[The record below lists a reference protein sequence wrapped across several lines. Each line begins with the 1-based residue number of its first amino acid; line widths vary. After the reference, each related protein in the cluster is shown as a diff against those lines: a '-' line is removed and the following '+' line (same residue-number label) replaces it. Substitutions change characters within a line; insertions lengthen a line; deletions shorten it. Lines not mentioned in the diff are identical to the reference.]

1 MLMLLT
7 YYLQEQKE
15 SELRNN
21 VKVVAEKVTTL
32 FNSKI
37 TTVDHTLKGAR
48 DKFCYKRFLA

>member
-1 MLMLLT
+1 MLMLLR

-21 VKVVAEKVTTL
+21 VKVVAEKMTTL